1 MWLFDLIVLTL
12 LGLLVGLLWVI
23 WQVYCGKLQAQEAW
37 FAAWRNVYRHCSLI
51 QPLCHEREPDALQS
65 KQSGTICAFTC
76 ALRAVCCIWQHSIYA
91 RFASTVDAVVA
102 CSGLWCLG
110 LHFFLGPM
118 LSYQGMADNTVY
130 RPLTLSPAQL
140 LCAIFVELKLNST
153 IFCWLILLA
162 VVWASVAPIAAIAAS
177 DVFVLFGFRPLCG
190 CSFSVCFPFLR
201 GSIRISDRGKC
212 ISAQRR
218 WDVFVVS
225 AACTSTVHKIT
236 QFLFVSILFSLSG
249 PSLWAESATPEEKK
263 GMADNRWS
271 CRSLQLPEFRSPAS
285 KILSWPF
292 WSLEVRV
299 PRSCKQL
306 QTCGKQIW
314 NDVQWF
320 LVGWSHFGG

>member
-1 MWLFDLIVLTL
+1 MTALHLCQICFNRWRCCCL
-12 LGLLVGLLWVI
+12 LRVVVSWI
-23 WQVYCGKLQAQEAW
+23 
-37 FAAWRNVYRHCSLI
+37 
-51 QPLCHEREPDALQS
+51 AL
-65 KQSGTICAFTC
+65 
-76 ALRAVCCIWQHSIYA
+76 
-91 RFASTVDAVVA
+91 
-102 CSGLWCLG
+102 
-110 LHFFLGPM
+110 FLGPM

-225 AACTSTVHKIT
+225 AACTSTVHEIT